1 MCLSFV
7 KKVPLFLPILLYIFL
22 PILGTKMNNI
32 SILDC
37 FLAPF
42 LSFFSTLLLSINQS
56 IFNLNS
62 HKHFYSAEKK
72 NRIHLNIVYNLH
84 IEDDK

>member
-1 MCLSFV
+1 
-7 KKVPLFLPILLYIFL
+7 
-22 PILGTKMNNI
+22 MNTSRKCEQIQSWIRNTPVNVNKSI
-32 SILDC
+32 SLNQSIQ
-37 FLAPF
+37 
-42 LSFFSTLLLSINQS
+42 SINQS

-62 HKHFYSAEKK
+62 HKHFYSVEKK

>member
-1 MCLSFV
+1 MV
-7 KKVPLFLPILLYIFL
+7 NNKDNRVP
-22 PILGTKMNNI
+22 M
-32 SILDC
+32 SQ
-37 FLAPF
+37 
-42 LSFFSTLLLSINQS
+42 SINQS

-62 HKHFYSAEKK
+62 HKHFYSVEKK

>member
-1 MCLSFV
+1 MS
-7 KKVPLFLPILLYIFL
+7 LYMQKSYK
-22 PILGTKMNNI
+22 P
-32 SILDC
+32 
-37 FLAPF
+37 
-42 LSFFSTLLLSINQS
+42 INQFS

-62 HKHFYSAEKK
+62 QKHFYSVEKK